1 MYICMCIYIYICDIY
16 TYINKFCPCCA
27 QILLELVVVKL
38 VDVLVCEVVIEEEEV
53 VLVTVPD
60 VRVLEDVVPGLFLES
75 RTIVALSSLLKR
87 FYWK

>member
-1 MYICMCIYIYICDIY
+1 M
-16 TYINKFCPCCA
+16 
-27 QILLELVVVKL
+27 VKL

-60 VRVLEDVVPGLFLES
+60 VRVLEDVVPGLFLEP

>member
-1 MYICMCIYIYICDIY
+1 M
-16 TYINKFCPCCA
+16 
-27 QILLELVVVKL
+27 VKL